1 MNKSV
6 ARDWMG
12 SALHIDRQAG
22 VPDLS
27 RWFFIVAVGNSSAI
41 GSVEVRVVHSNLSE
55 ICVRGTAKRVWKD
68 EMQKYAC
75 GRHMAFSSTDRFGVA
90 GRREDLCGESR
101 KERERIWS

>member
-55 ICVRGTAKRVWKD
+55 
-68 EMQKYAC
+68 
-75 GRHMAFSSTDRFGVA
+75 
-90 GRREDLCGESR
+90 
-101 KERERIWS
+101 

>member
-6 ARDWMG
+6 A
-12 SALHIDRQAG
+12 ALHIDRQAG

-55 ICVRGTAKRVWKD
+55 ICIRGTAKRVWKD
-68 EMQKYAC
+68 EMQKYA
-75 GRHMAFSSTDRFGVA
+75 AFSSKDRFGVA

-101 KERERIWS
+101 